1 MANELNET
9 KIVIEWVKHN
19 AAWRKRFN
27 AAMADVQ
34 SLPLAAARL
43 RIMLMDDAS
52 AEDGM
57 YAALVLLALA
67 RVDMAAVIAAVA

>member
-1 MANELNET
+1 
-9 KIVIEWVKHN
+9 
-19 AAWRKRFN
+19 
-27 AAMADVQ
+27 MADVQ

-57 YAALVLLALA
+57 YAALAALV